1 MFRSPPGGRELTHL
15 PYVCTR
21 SVCGILRGV
30 KFECF
35 YSLRAELV
43 VCSMQKPRIYVS
55 TRVQTLWHVAGSWCC
70 LGLAREIATSWQDA
84 RVRWV
89 CAARKREA
97 PGIFSS
103 APGRFSNFA
112 KDPPPSLYR

>member
-1 MFRSPPGGRELTHL
+1 MLDAETTCIRKYASPNPLA
-15 PYVCTR
+15 
-21 SVCGILRGV
+21 RG
-30 KFECF
+30 
-35 YSLRAELV
+35 
-43 VCSMQKPRIYVS
+43 
-55 TRVQTLWHVAGSWCC
+55 WCC
-70 LGLAREIATSWQDA
+70 LGLAREIATSWQDV

-112 KDPPPSLYR
+112 KIPPPLSTVENAPGSSISEGF